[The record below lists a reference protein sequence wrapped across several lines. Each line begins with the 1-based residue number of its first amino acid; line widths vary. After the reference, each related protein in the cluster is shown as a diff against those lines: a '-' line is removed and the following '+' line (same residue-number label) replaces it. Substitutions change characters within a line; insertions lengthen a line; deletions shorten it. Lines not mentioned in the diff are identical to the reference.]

1 MSKRVIQIELI
12 LKGKLSEIN
21 PPLRKRRKSGNN
33 HNNFSSPYQTISTTI
48 VSSHHPKLSLFSN
61 VFAMM
66 SNITMINTNDN
77 LKNIKLWDNLLYKFG
92 SDTFK
97 RNMSHIIVNCLHH
110 IDRNA
115 KWKTIRTIKAKY
127 NNFEVVKYNLRNM

>member
-1 MSKRVIQIELI
+1 MSKRVFQVELI

-33 HNNFSSPYQTISTTI
+33 DNNLSSPYQTISTTI
-48 VSSHHPKLSLFSN
+48 VSSHHPKLSLFLN

-66 SNITMINTNDN
+66 SNIIMLNTNDN
-77 LKNIKLWDNLLYKFG
+77 LKNIKLWDNLLYKFS

-97 RNMSHIIVNCLHH
+97 RNMNRIVVNGFHH
-110 IDRNA
+110 MNRF
-115 KWKTIRTIKAKY
+115 
-127 NNFEVVKYNLRNM
+127 NFIAVKYGVFNM